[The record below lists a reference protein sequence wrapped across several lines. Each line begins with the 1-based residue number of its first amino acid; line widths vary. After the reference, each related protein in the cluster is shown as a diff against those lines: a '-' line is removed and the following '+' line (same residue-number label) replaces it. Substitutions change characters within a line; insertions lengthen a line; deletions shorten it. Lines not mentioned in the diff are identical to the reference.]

1 MSIFQAKEWW
11 SCTVGENEEFD
22 HNSICIANIDN
33 DERSTED
40 KIVVGSFEG
49 KLRIYKPNRKKNN
62 AYHVED
68 LIIEKN
74 MGYPILQVAAGKF
87 SKQHSGLCLAI
98 LSTCLIPVSDIDKR
112 YTSEMGHL
120 PSGY

>member
-98 LSTCLIPVSDIDKR
+98 LSTRVFSVHLVES
-112 YTSEMGHL
+112 TSAFSKLTEL
-120 PSGY
+120 